1 MASRVFYSARRFIT
15 RGIERNYVKVHV
27 PATSANMG
35 PGFDS
40 LGMALDIWNTLVVER
55 SDKFEMIVEGQG
67 EEDLPRNESNLVC
80 RALGEVF
87 ALANKPVPPLKYTCV
102 QRIPHARG
110 MGSSSA
116 AIVSGVLAGIA
127 LSGHEL
133 RGTNH
138 EEFLQIT
145 SRIEGH
151 PDNVAPAI
159 YGGIQ
164 LGFDTGTERG
174 WMSSRI
180 SLPHSLQCVLFVPDF
195 HAPTTEARAVLPD
208 TYSKADMVYNIG
220 RLATLVAAFQNRRFD
235 KLKWGVQDRM
245 HQPYRAANFPHLYPC
260 IEAALGAGAEA
271 AYLSGA
277 GPTICAL
284 TTGLM
289 GDVFAQKSFETYEE
303 SIAEAM
309 QIAAGKAGIT
319 GRCFVTTPTQQ
330 GAIITE
336 AEPEFSSAQITRLN
350 TYGAI

>member
-1 MASRVFYSARRFIT
+1 
-15 RGIERNYVKVHV
+15 VKVNV

-40 LGMALDIWNTLVVER
+40 LGMALDIWNTLTVER
-55 SDKFEMIVEGQG
+55 SDKFEMIIEGQG
-67 EEDLPRNESNLVC
+67 EEELPKNESNLVC
-80 RALGEVF
+80 QALGEVF
-87 ALANKPVPPLKYTCV
+87 ALANKPVPPLKYHCI

-133 RGTNH
+133 EGSGV
-138 EEFLQIT
+138 EQFLQIT
-145 SRIEGH
+145 SKIEGH

-195 HAPTTEARAVLPD
+195 HAPTKEARAVLPEM
-208 TYSKADMVYNIG
+208 YSKADMVYNIG
-220 RLATLVAAFQNRRFD
+220 RLATLVLALQNRRFD
-235 KLKWGVQDRM
+235 KLKWGVQDCM
-245 HQPYRAANFPHLYPC
+245 HQPYRAANFPHLFPC
-260 IEAALGAGAEA
+260 IDAALATGADA

-277 GPTICAL
+277 GPTVCAL
-284 TTGLM
+284 TSGAI
-289 GDVFAQKSFETYEE
+289 GDVFAQKSFETQEAK
-303 SIAEAM
+303 IAEAM
-309 QIAAGKAGIT
+309 QEAAEKVGIK
-319 GRCFVTTPTQQ
+319 GRCFVTTPSQQ
-330 GAIITE
+330 GAII
-336 AEPEFSSAQITRLN
+336 AETRPEFSSKTIARLN
-350 TYGAI
+350 SYGQT

>member
-1 MASRVFYSARRFIT
+1 MCSRVFYTSRRFIT
-15 RGIERNYVKVHV
+15 RGIERDFVKVHV

-40 LGMALDIWNTLVVER
+40 LGMALDIWNTLTVER
-55 SDKFEMIVEGQG
+55 SDKFEMIIEGQG

-87 ALANKPVPPLKYTCV
+87 ALAKKPVPPLKYYCK

-133 RGTNH
+133 AGHNQ

-164 LGFDTGTERG
+164 LGFNTGTERG

-195 HAPTTEARAVLPD
+195 HAPTSEARAVLPD

-235 KLKWGVQDRM
+235 KLKWGVQDVM
-245 HQPYRAANFPHLYPC
+245 HQPYRAKNFPHLYPC
-260 IEAALGAGAEA
+260 IDAAVGAGAEA

-277 GPTICAL
+277 GPTVCAL

-289 GDVFAQKSFETYEE
+289 GDVFAQKAAETWEN
-303 SIAEAM
+303 SIAQAM
-309 QIAAGKAGIT
+309 QDAAAGVGIT
-319 GRCFVTTPTQQ
+319 GRCYVTTPSQQ
-330 GAIITE
+330 GAVIAE
-336 AEPEFSSAQITRLN
+336 AVPEFSGIEIKRLN
-350 TYGAI
+350 TWGEI